1 MILLHGFGV
10 LSHDEMRVWRTYLT
24 TLDSADTGTKLDAY
38 FVAFRGFVA
47 LLALS
52 QSSEAVLGNGWLL

>member
-1 MILLHGFGV
+1 MDLAFYLMMRDEGV
-10 LSHDEMRVWRTYLT
+10 ENISY
-24 TLDSADTGTKLDAY
+24 TLDFVDTGTKLDAY

>member
-1 MILLHGFGV
+1 
-10 LSHDEMRVWRTYLT
+10 MRVWRTYLT
-24 TLDSADTGTKLDAY
+24 TLDFADTGTKLDAY

-52 QSSEAVLGNGWLL
+52 QSSEAVLDNGWLV